1 MWRYTPSKSHLM
13 LTGNLALGFHVD
25 HRVRKSAR
33 TIYFSKELTGGI
45 AVIVS
50 ISFEI
55 TEGPTKKVS
64 F

>member
-1 MWRYTPSKSHLM
+1 M
-13 LTGNLALGFHVD
+13 LAGDLGLRFHVD
-25 HRVRKSAR
+25 HRVRKNAC

-45 AVIVS
+45 AFTVS

-55 TEGPTKKVS
+55 TEGPTKRVS